1 MNFNFNYQ
9 LPLIL
14 QFKINQQWALGTPHS
29 ISACSTFWFT
39 QKDLKQQ
46 VCWKLFLMGKKKN
59 SQFCLIDRICVR
71 VSRSLKWTKK
81 LSQKPKYISYWV
93 AFSVHSQSVTAEIA
107 SPEGK
112 LVFSANYWRGV
123 ITIFFFRFML
133 IIAIIGWIIPYLLA
147 LATSF
152 ELFCFT
158 RFMAG
163 GVIAIFCIIPPTMIA
178 DLYIGK
184 GYSLILLTLFNMIG
198 SFGR

>member
-93 AFSVHSQSVTAEIA
+93 AFCVHFQSVTAEIA

-123 ITIFFFRFML
+123 ITIFFFQIHANYCNYWM
-133 IIAIIGWIIPYLLA
+133 
-147 LATSF
+147 
-152 ELFCFT
+152 
-158 RFMAG
+158 
-163 GVIAIFCIIPPTMIA
+163 
-178 DLYIGK
+178 D
-184 GYSLILLTLFNMIG
+184 YSLFVGTGNIFRTILLYPLHGWRSYCNILHNPTNHDRWFIHRERLFLN
-198 SFGR
+198 SAYSL